1 MCPDSENNINLV
13 STITKSISDFF
24 GNANAFC
31 TGIISSIVGYFVP
44 VKNIVHVLIIF
55 FIVDMIFGFLAA
67 KKGKMRKGKEK
78 ECKNFSVAIIWNT
91 TIPRMLISI
100 ILVMAAFMWDT
111 TYNQELIN
119 TYKAIGWFISGVLI
133 FSIAEN
139 AFIITKWG
147 IFLKVREFIRSKI
160 KQETQQDAE
169 VTENIEKEHK
179 RLLKGGKRKEAEND
193 TI

>member
-1 MCPDSENNINLV
+1 MFLEEKYKFLISIIALILAFYLFFSTNHFVDGDSYYYLN
-13 STITKSISDFF
+13 
-24 GNANAFC
+24 
-31 TGIISSIVGYFVP
+31 IISGKYENTDPNPIYSIIIEILP
-44 VKNIVHVLIIF
+44 NNVHHL
-55 FIVDMIFGFLAA
+55 
-67 KKGKMRKGKEK
+67 K
-78 ECKNFSVAIIWNT
+78 
-91 TIPRMLISI
+91 LISI

-111 TYNQELIN
+111 TYNQDLIN

-160 KQETQQDAE
+160 KSETQQDAE

-179 RLLKGGKRKEAEND
+179 RLLKGGKKKEASNEQ
-193 TI
+193 I